1 MTADFVALYSID
13 KQSQLKF
20 SVENIF
26 DKDYQS
32 LWLYC
37 ARTYDQCRIDP
48 EFLRLN
54 RE

>member
-26 DKDYQS
+26 DKDYQTS
-32 LWLYC
+32 SGYI
-37 ARTYDQCRIDP
+37 APGRTINLGLTRN
-48 EFLRLN
+48 F
-54 RE
+54 